1 MRRFPFPHAKEIPHI
16 PWVVIDKPPEEY
28 DEVDRVLVWQD
39 YGDVHGPFV
48 CQPERRAGLLVL
60 ADALL
65 ETEDPRAP
73 AFAAAMHYSHYICVT
88 GAPNMEGEPV
98 PGVLRKDT
106 LQVLYPGKMGRA
118 HVPTLFV
125 QGVGSAALPMRDVI
139 DRLFCAWSPTAWA
152 TRVIPG
158 AIAGVW
164 YVKLYEELEELA
176 PNGSVLWSFVA
187 WQDRAM
193 RRFILQSI
201 PLHRDQEEQTLRWGR
216 RHRSRY
222 RSV

>member
-1 MRRFPFPHAKEIPHI
+1 MKRFPHAKEIPSI
-16 PWVVIDKPPEEY
+16 PWVVIDKPPEAY
-28 DEVDRVLVWQD
+28 DEIDRVLVWQD
-39 YGDVHGPFV
+39 YGDAHGPFV

-65 ETEDPRAP
+65 EAEDLRAP
-73 AFAAAMHYSHYICVT
+73 AFAAALHYSHYICVT

-118 HVPTLFV
+118 HVPTLFI
-125 QGVGSAALPMRDVI
+125 QGVGREALPMRESI
-139 DRLFCAWSPTAWA
+139 HRLFGAWNRREWWHLGVHAAS
-152 TRVIPG
+152 
-158 AIAGVW
+158 IAGVW
-164 YVKLYEELEELA
+164 YVAVNESDCA
-176 PNGSVLWSFVA
+176 PNGTPLWSFVA

-222 RSV
+222 KSV

>member
-1 MRRFPFPHAKEIPHI
+1 MQRFPHAKEVSHI
-16 PWVVIDKPPEEY
+16 PWVVIDKPLEEY
-28 DEVDRVLVWQD
+28 DEIDRVLVWQD
-39 YGDVHGPFV
+39 YGDPHGPFI

-65 ETEDPRAP
+65 EAEDPRAP
-73 AFAAAMHYSHYICVT
+73 AFVAALHGAHYICVT

-106 LQVLYPGKMGRA
+106 RQVLYPGKMGRA
-118 HVPTLFV
+118 HVPTLFI
-125 QGVGSAALPMRDVI
+125 QGVGREALPMRNVI
-139 DRLFCAWSPTAWA
+139 DRVF
-152 TRVIPG
+152 G
-158 AIAGVW
+158 AQLSHVTPASIEGVW
-164 YVKLYEELEELA
+164 YVSLNGNERA
-176 PNGSVLWSFVA
+176 PNGMLLWSFVA

-201 PLHRDQEEQTLRWGR
+201 PLHRDQEGQTLRWGR

-222 RSV
+222 KSV